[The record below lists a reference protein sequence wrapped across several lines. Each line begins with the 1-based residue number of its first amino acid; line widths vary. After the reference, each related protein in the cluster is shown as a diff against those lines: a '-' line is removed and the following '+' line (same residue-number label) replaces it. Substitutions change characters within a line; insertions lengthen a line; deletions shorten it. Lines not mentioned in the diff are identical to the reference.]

1 KILEKSAILADE
13 REKNIDTNYYL
24 RRVIDIIVSYE
35 STMSE
40 NKYSLN
46 KKTYS
51 KNRKFLNDEWNE
63 LKGKYNKK
71 IIHDKI

>member
-1 KILEKSAILADE
+1 M
-13 REKNIDTNYYL
+13 
-24 RRVIDIIVSYE
+24 IDIIVSYE